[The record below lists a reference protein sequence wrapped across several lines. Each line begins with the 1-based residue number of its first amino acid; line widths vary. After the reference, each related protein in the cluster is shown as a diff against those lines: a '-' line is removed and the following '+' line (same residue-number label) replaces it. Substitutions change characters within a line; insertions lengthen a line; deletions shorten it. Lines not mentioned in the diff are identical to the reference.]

1 MVGYHLQALEAHK
14 TATSKRCYYDWADQL
29 RTNPNGDVPYTP
41 VLPLL
46 YGMKESLA
54 LINSEGVDNVIA
66 RHNRHGLAS

>member
-1 MVGYHLQALEAHK
+1 MTAQALAAQK

-29 RTNPNGDVPYTP
+29 RTNPTGDVPYTP

-54 LINSEGVDNVIA
+54 LINSEGIDNVVA
-66 RHNRHGLAS
+66 RHHRHAA